1 MAYIVMHAPVWKNPI
16 IINSL
21 VDGQSLGQSSR
32 RERKQ
37 RVYVQ
42 GKSHVNSIGLI
53 HAMHCVLAVETNYC
67 AIEHSRRAETLYKA
81 VHSGPMSLLTIFC
94 RSDDTLS

>member
-1 MAYIVMHAPVWKNPI
+1 
-16 IINSL
+16 
-21 VDGQSLGQSSR
+21 
-32 RERKQ
+32 
-37 RVYVQ
+37 
-42 GKSHVNSIGLI
+42 
-53 HAMHCVLAVETNYC
+53 MHCVLAVETNYC